1 MSVGFSKL
9 TKGISLMIRRLFAAT
24 VLAVGAG
31 VVLAPTAFAQDHVPA
46 PGFSPYSEHFVTPLE
61 PDAWRP
67 SSTFTIASPFGTND
81 IYCAS
86 YKSTMCYQL
95 DPAGNRHDLIELNA
109 YIPKLWVYN
118 PF

>member
-1 MSVGFSKL
+1 MKRLL
-9 TKGISLMIRRLFAAT
+9 TVCALVF
-24 VLAVGAG
+24 GAG
-31 VVLAPTAFAQDHVPA
+31 VALSPTASAQDYVPE
-46 PGFSPYSEHFVTPLE
+46 PGFSPYREHFVTPLD

-67 SSTFTIASPFGTND
+67 SSTFTIASPFGKND

-95 DPAGNRHDLIELNA
+95 DPAGNRHDLIDLNA
-109 YIPKLWVYN
+109 CIPRLWVYN